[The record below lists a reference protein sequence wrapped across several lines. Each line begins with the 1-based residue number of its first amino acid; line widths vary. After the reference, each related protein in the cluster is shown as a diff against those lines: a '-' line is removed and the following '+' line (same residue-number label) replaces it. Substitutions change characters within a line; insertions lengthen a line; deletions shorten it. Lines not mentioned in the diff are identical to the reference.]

1 MFDKKGFIAFV
12 GSASGNMYANGLAN
26 IEKTYNVDIDAE
38 VARDNCVELFGLIDA
53 DKKQLSDGD
62 LHARQNWS
70 SHLKKYV
77 DFKSKQINETEQKQR
92 FVNWF
97 KKQPQKNQPGKLY
110 AEGTINAAAN
120 LLQSG
125 LHKLGVPG
133 YESTNCFTIT
143 DAEKFEAL
151 HTACYAAATEFDEKQ
166 RISDFRNGLDFYLQF
181 LNETAGAGR
190 AEMLKKLRFIIAH
203 YKANFET
210 VNKQERYKWSAIHW
224 YKQHWDIDA
233 PDFAKML
240 TAAFSKAS
248 NLLSSGMYY
257 PYKMITDYA
266 NQNPE
271 AVRDIFR
278 TLHDEQRPFAERYQI
293 FKDSCQTWIEQLM
306 KTMQD
311 RSKSLNHYQDPRAV
325 LVYLTFQYPEKYYLF
340 KSTMYSTFRDRVGF
354 VEPPSKTKSVMQKI
368 ENYFQMCDVILEE
381 VRKDS
386 ELLSMHKSRLDG
398 NCYQDEALHLLTM
411 DIVFYGSNYMSEDLF
426 GTNDNYWPSL
436 KDYNPGITKD
446 MWISLLQDKTVTTE
460 EVWKLLNMFLKLGGE
475 SSFNNLVVQFGN
487 QFYYKT
493 TLEQFSARITNTV
506 NCAECPAEYKKYAQY
521 IIPFVG
527 RMVTEGEI
535 KRDSWKLRDELKEAL
550 EDLTQFWPSLAEYD
564 PKLTKEDWKKYILE
578 VELPNHPQPMQMLKA
593 LMELN
598 GQASCKRLAELYGG
612 TPSHYVG
619 CSVSLGRRAKKY
631 FNLPAC
637 MDEGQERFFTIPF
650 VGKRML
656 EGDKEYYVYRMRPE
670 LFAALKEID
679 LSGVSLYV
687 TEEEETMDTKT
698 DVGLNTI
705 LYGPPGT
712 GKTYHTVIYAV
723 AIIENKELNDVKAE
737 AYQDVLNRYN
747 EYKSQGRIEFTTFHQ
762 SYGYEEF
769 IEGIRPSVVDEGDD
783 TESGNIQYSIQP
795 GMFKKFCEKADR
807 PIAVSTNTADLGIG
821 ENATIWKVSLWG
833 TGDNEIRS
841 ECLANGHIRIGWDQ
855 YGKDITDG
863 TDFSADGGR
872 VVLNAFI
879 NKMQLGDIIFS
890 CYSAST
896 IDAIGVVTGE
906 YEWHDEYEEL
916 KRVRKVNWI
925 VKGIRENILS
935 LNGGTTMTLASVY
948 KLSNVALSDV
958 YKLIEKHQPT
968 QQLVTDRKEN
978 YVFIIDEINRG
989 NISKIFGEL
998 ITLIEESKR
1007 VGKEEGMKTL
1017 LPYSMK
1023 PFGVPENVYIIG
1035 TMNTADRSIAAIDTA
1050 LRRRFEFK
1058 EMLPDPDV
1066 VAKISVGNL
1075 SIKELLSRMNRR
1087 ISVLYDRE
1095 HTIGHAYFM
1104 PLAKDN
1110 SLEKLAE
1117 IFKNKVI
1124 PLLQEYFYEDY
1135 EKIRLVLA
1143 DNQKKDER
1151 DQFILAKKINQSE
1164 LFGSADIGLDDGFT
1178 YEINEDAFMNPDA
1191 YLQI

>member
-1 MFDKKGFIAFV
+1 MFDKKGFMAFV
-12 GSASGNMYANGLAN
+12 GSNSGASYANGLEN
-26 IEKTYNVDIDAE
+26 IEKVYGVDIDAE
-38 VARDNCVELFGLIDA
+38 IAQDNCVNLLALIDA
-53 DKKQLSDGD
+53 DKKRMSDND
-62 LHARQNWS
+62 RKNRQNWY
-70 SHLKKYV
+70 SHLRKYIEYTE
-77 DFKSKQINETEQKQR
+77 KQPAERQKQK
-92 FVNWF
+92 FVAWL
-97 KKQPQKNQPGKLY
+97 KQQPQRNNPDKVY
-110 AEGTINAAAN
+110 SDVTANAAVSK
-120 LLQSG
+120 LQSG
-125 LHKLGVPG
+125 LKTLSVPG
-133 YESTNCFTIT
+133 YENINCFTIT
-143 DAEKFEAL
+143 DIDTFRAL
-151 HTACYAAATEFDEKQ
+151 HQACYAAATESDKELGH
-166 RISDFRNGLDFYLQF
+166 SDFRNGLDFYLQF
-181 LNETAGAGR
+181 LTETAGSAGN
-190 AEMLKKLRFIIAH
+190 AEMLKKIRFVITH
-203 YKANFET
+203 YKANFAA
-210 VNKQERYKWSAIHW
+210 VNAQERYKWEAIHW
-224 YKQHWDIDA
+224 YKQHWNIDA

-240 TAAFSKAS
+240 ATAFSKAS
-248 NLLSSGMYY
+248 NLLASGMYY
-257 PYKMITDYA
+257 PYKMITEYA
-266 NQNPE
+266 NANPE
-271 AVRDIFR
+271 AVREIFR
-278 TLHDEQRPFAERYQI
+278 ILHNEQLPLADRYQT
-293 FKDSCQTWIEQLM
+293 FKQSCESRVEQL
-306 KTMQD
+306 KQTMPD
-311 RSKSLNHYQDPRAV
+311 RNKPLNHYQDPRAV
-325 LVYLTFQYPEKYYLF
+325 MVYLTFQYPEKYYLF
-340 KSTMYSTFRDRVGF
+340 KSTMYSTFRDRIGF
-354 VEPPSKTKSVMQKI
+354 VEPQSAKKSVMQKI
-368 ENYFQMCDVILEE
+368 ENYSQMCDVILAE
-381 VRKDS
+381 VRKDA
-386 ELLSMHKSRLDG
+386 ELLSMHKSRLD
-398 NCYQDEALHLLTM
+398 NTCYQDEALHLLTM

-426 GTNDNYWPSL
+426 GIGDNYWPSL
-436 KDYNPGITKD
+436 KDYDPGITKD
-446 MWISLLQDKTVTTE
+446 MWISLLQDKTVTTD

-493 TLEQFSARITNTV
+493 TLEQFSTRITKTV

-535 KRDSWKLRDELKEAL
+535 KRDSWRLRDELKEAL

-564 PKLTKEDWKKYILE
+564 PKLSKDDWKKYILE

-593 LMELN
+593 LMEQN
-598 GQASCKRLAELYGG
+598 GQASCKRLSELYGG
-612 TPSHYVG
+612 TPNRYIG
-619 CSVSLGRRAKKY
+619 CTMNLGRRAKKY

-637 MDEGQERFFTIPF
+637 MDEGQERFFAIPF

-687 TEEEETMDTKT
+687 TGEEETMDTVT

-723 AIIENKELNDVKAE
+723 AIIENKELDAVKTE
-737 AYQDVLNRYN
+737 AYQDVLDRYN
-747 EYKSQGRIEFTTFHQ
+747 EYKAQGRIEFTTFHQ

-769 IEGIRPSVVDEGDD
+769 IEGIRPVVVDGDD
-783 TESGNIQYSIQP
+783 TSNIQYSVQP
-795 GMFKKFCEKADR
+795 GMFKKFCERAERPTSVQTNADDFG
-807 PIAVSTNTADLGIG
+807 IAEDA
-821 ENATIWKVSLWG
+821 AIWKVSLG
-833 TGDNEIRS
+833 GSGENEIRTD
-841 ECLANGHIRIGWDQ
+841 CLKNGYIRIGWEEQDV
-855 YGKDITDG
+855 D
-863 TDFSADGGR
+863 AGGSR
-872 VVLNAFI
+872 IMNALI
-879 NKMQLGDIIFS
+879 NRMQIGDIIFS
-890 CYSAST
+890 CYSTST

-906 YEWHDEYEEL
+906 YERREEQEDY
-916 KRVRKVNWI
+916 RSFRTVNWL
-925 VKGIRENILS
+925 VKDFKEDIRAI
-935 LNGGTTMTLASVY
+935 NGGKYMMQPTVCGLP
-948 KLSNVALSDV
+948 NVSLSDV
-958 YKLIEKHQPT
+958 YRLIEKYQSAE
-968 QQLVTDRKEN
+968 QAYVQNKQN

-1035 TMNTADRSIAAIDTA
+1035 TMNTADRSIATIDTA

-1075 SIKELLSRMNRR
+1075 SIKTMLEKMNRR
-1087 ISVLYDRE
+1087 IAVLYDRE

-1110 SLEKLAE
+1110 SVEKLAE

-1151 DQFILAKKINQSE
+1151 DQFILAKKINQGE

-1178 YEINEDAFMNPDA
+1178 YEINEDAFMNPEA